1 MIRDWIDKLR
11 TGLRSEHRKRSRVHM
26 GIEAFIEADG
36 VTTPVVTSNLSM
48 NGALC
53 RGLETFSPGSP
64 CSLIIPLA
72 AGVRIAIEGE
82 IVRTTEQ
89 GTAIRFESMDPDSF
103 THLRRMVELNAQ
115 DADRIENEL
124 RGRDS

>member
-1 MIRDWIDKLR
+1 MIRKWFDNIRTRLR
-11 TGLRSEHRKRSRVHM
+11 PEHRKRSRVHM
-26 GIEAFIEADG
+26 GIEAFIEVDG
-36 VTTPVVTSNLSM
+36 VVTPVVTSNLSM

-53 RGLETFSPGSP
+53 RGLETFESGLA

-72 AGVRIAIEGE
+72 SGVRIAIEGH

-89 GTAIRFESMDPDSF
+89 GTAIRFESMGPESF
-103 THLRRMVELNAQ
+103 THLRRMVELNAR

-124 RGRDS
+124 RGRTS